1 MKAPINSGSSA
12 SKQLAPEGTHI
23 GRCYQIIDKG
33 TTFDEKWQNRKRKIQ
48 FMFELPMELAVF
60 NEEKGE
66 QPFYVKTVFNL
77 SMGEKSSLRK
87 FIESWFGKKMTDK
100 QAADFDIFNLISMPC
115 MLNIV
120 HNGKED
126 RTYANIMSI
135 APMPKGMQCPP
146 AINTAMC
153 YDTTEHDDMVFSLL
167 PDFMQE
173 DIKKSDEWLQRIS
186 QESTKWTQPQQ
197 ASPFDDGA
205 DDLDD
210 LFNTSKEKFPF

>member
-1 MKAPINSGSSA
+1 
-12 SKQLAPEGTHI
+12 
-23 GRCYQIIDKG
+23 
-33 TTFDEKWQNRKRKIQ
+33 
-48 FMFELPMELAVF
+48 
-60 NEEKGE
+60 
-66 QPFYVKTVFNL
+66 
-77 SMGEKSSLRK
+77 
-87 FIESWFGKKMTDK
+87 
-100 QAADFDIFNLISMPC
+100 
-115 MLNIV
+115 
-120 HNGKED
+120 
-126 RTYANIMSI
+126 MSI

-167 PDFMQE
+167 PDFMQD

-197 ASPFDDGA
+197 ASPFDNGA

>member
-1 MKAPINSGSSA
+1 
-12 SKQLAPEGTHI
+12 
-23 GRCYQIIDKG
+23 
-33 TTFDEKWQNRKRKIQ
+33 
-48 FMFELPMELAVF
+48 
-60 NEEKGE
+60 
-66 QPFYVKTVFNL
+66 
-77 SMGEKSSLRK
+77 
-87 FIESWFGKKMTDK
+87 
-100 QAADFDIFNLISMPC
+100 

-146 AINTAMC
+146 AINTPMC

-186 QESTKWTQPQQ
+186 QESTKWTKPQQ